1 MKTFR
6 IFRRFILVFLAV
18 IVTFSEKYS
27 TIAFAGM
34 ILTIPLFYF
43 IFKYINRNSSRV
55 EGVVIDNY
63 ETRYGQDV
71 VIQFEFDNII
81 YDVTKTY
88 DLDDA
93 PIVGTQLPM
102 VIDKRN
108 VHNSEVETNTNKET
122 LTLSVVFLIVLITY
136 ILARCMQ

>member
-1 MKTFR
+1 MSFA
-6 IFRRFILVFLAV
+6 I

-27 TIAFAGM
+27 NIAFAGM
-34 ILTIPLFYF
+34 ILTIPLLFF
-43 IFKYINRNSSRV
+43 IFKFIYRNSPRV

-71 VIQFEFDNII
+71 VIQFEFNNIV
-81 YDVTKTY
+81 YDITKTY
-88 DLDDA
+88 DLDNA

-122 LTLSVVFLIVLITY
+122 LMLSVVFLIVLITY
-136 ILARCMQ
+136 ILARCV